1 MLSILAETYFIRGI
15 KKVIKSVCH
24 SCVVCKRAYAKTSQ
38 QLMGQ
43 LPADRVRPAP
53 PFQVIGL
60 DFAGPFLCKRGNPRK
75 PTLIKAYACLFIC
88 FTTKAIHIELVSDM
102 TSEAFLAAFCRF
114 TSLPPSSTR
123 TMGAISRVPGGSW
136 RRCSNW

>member
-1 MLSILAETYFIRGI
+1 
-15 KKVIKSVCH
+15 
-24 SCVVCKRAYAKTSQ
+24 
-38 QLMGQ
+38 MGQ

-75 PTLIKAYACLFIC
+75 PTLIKAYACLFIF

-102 TSEAFLAAFCRF
+102 IQSNNK
-114 TSLPPSSTR
+114 PSSCT
-123 TMGAISRVPGGSW
+123 IPCLVY
-136 RRCSNW
+136 